1 MWWLV
6 RVSDSIRNRE
16 ISRGEIN
23 QGKSTH
29 KVRGK
34 ERGGG
39 PLSPS
44 RVPHA
49 RLRKKITKLVP
60 ATQAVVSSF
69 TL

>member
-1 MWWLV
+1 MVACKSV
-6 RVSDSIRNRE
+6 RFNKKQRNFW
-16 ISRGEIN
+16 GEIN